1 MIVSHYACMFPFP
14 EPPGKVIDLKV
25 TDSTYSTLSLGWTKP
40 TEEEGVQDE
49 AKGYFVELRP
59 AENPEWGRC
68 NTSAIIMNSYTIMG
82 LKSMAMY
89 WVRVVATNEGGDGEP
104 QELDNYII
112 AMPPPGKLSN
122 ILRFSIALYLI
133 FLSFF
138 SLSVATKTLPI
149 LLQWNPTSLTE
160 KLKTLWWYKP
170 ETLPASTLT
179 FRYNIHRKKKSFLFI
194 ATIEVAIWSHN

>member
-1 MIVSHYACMFPFP
+1 MIVSHRAYMFPFP

-68 NTSAIIMNSYTIMG
+68 NTSAIIMNSFTIMG

-122 ILRFSIALYLI
+122 ILSFLIALYLI
-133 FLSFF
+133 FFLSFF

-149 LLQWNPTSLTE
+149 LLQ
-160 KLKTLWWYKP
+160 
-170 ETLPASTLT
+170 
-179 FRYNIHRKKKSFLFI
+179 
-194 ATIEVAIWSHN
+194 